1 MRTQARPRSSQ
12 VPRPTRGMRA
22 PCASITRAA
31 TDVTTSLRSASRFAA
46 SIVPAR
52 RVRRIDH
59 SHAALLELSDLDHVS
74 IAEFEVEDRQ
84 IGGEMVGLGR
94 AWDRDDAPLHE
105 ITQRHLRRTL
115 AAGLADAREHFVPG
129 HLAAG

>member
-31 TDVTTSLRSASRFAA
+31 TDVTTSLRSASLAA

-52 RVRRIDH
+52 RVRRIHH
-59 SHAALLELSDLDHVS
+59 SHAALLELIDLDHFR

-84 IGGEMVGLGR
+84 IGCEIVGLGR
-94 AWDRDDAPLHE
+94 AWDRDDALLHV
-105 ITQRHLRRTL
+105 ITQRHLLRAL
-115 AAGLADAREHFVPG
+115 AAGLADAREHF
-129 HLAAG
+129 